1 MKKTNEYTITNLDS
15 LNEKINELNAKKEE
29 LEGKL
34 EDNWVFLQHNYR
46 LLIRN
51 SILEKTSFLQKNAI
65 IHAVLSIPKVQDAV
79 SSVTEK
85 ILLFIEK
92 LLLKYM
98 DRFTK

>member
-1 MKKTNEYTITNLDS
+1 MKKTNEYTITSLDS
-15 LNEKINELNAKKEE
+15 LNEKINELTAKKEE

-34 EDNWVFLQHNYR
+34 EDNWIFLQHNYR
-46 LLIRN
+46 SLIRN

-65 IHAVLSIPKVQDAV
+65 MNAVLSIPKVQDAV
-79 SSVTEK
+79 SSITEK

>member
-1 MKKTNEYTITNLDS
+1 MKKTNEYTITSLDS
-15 LNEKINELNAKKEE
+15 LNEKINELTAKKEE

-34 EDNWVFLQHNYR
+34 EDNWIFLQHNYR

-65 IHAVLSIPKVQDAV
+65 MNAVLSIPKVQDAV
-79 SSVTEK
+79 SSITEK

>member
-1 MKKTNEYTITNLDS
+1 MKKTNEYNITSLDS
-15 LNEKINELNAKKEE
+15 LNEKINELTARKEE

-34 EDNWVFLQHNYR
+34 EDNWTFLQHNYR

>member
-1 MKKTNEYTITNLDS
+1 MKKTNEYNITSLSS
-15 LNEKINELNAKKEE
+15 LNEKINELTAKKEE

-34 EDNWVFLQHNYR
+34 EDNWIFLQHNYK

-51 SILEKTSFLQKNAI
+51 SILEKASFLQKNAI
-65 IHAVLSIPKVQDAV
+65 INAVLSLPKVQDV
-79 SSVTEK
+79 LSSVTEK

-92 LLLKYM
+92 YFLKYM